1 MSDQSS
7 LNEMMRWPVYGMEQ
21 EEKTPLLLSAMQ
33 DLTGIHSKACP
44 EYQSIL
50 QKLWDYKG
58 CDKIEHVPFLPVRL
72 FKHERLLSVPQSEI
86 VKTMTSSGTS
96 GQNVSQIFLDKQT
109 SAMQIKVLSRIMGE
123 FIGPKRLPMLVV
135 DCRATVSD
143 RLKFSARTAG
153 ILGFSMFGREVE
165 YALDNDMT
173 LNVERVQQFFTKH
186 EGQPMLIFGFTFIVW
201 LNLIR
206 SLEAQNRKLSLDNGI
221 LIHGG
226 GWKQLQ
232 AQAVNSLEF
241 KRRLKDVTG
250 INRVHN
256 YYGMVEQT
264 GSIFMECDHGHMH
277 ASAWADVIVRD
288 PINFK
293 PLPPGQPGLIQLLS
307 VIPRSYPGHSLLS
320 EDEGVL
326 LGNDGCTCG
335 RKGTYFKVLGRIQNA
350 EVRGCSDTYT
360 Q

>member
-1 MSDQSS
+1 M
-7 LNEMMRWPVYGMEQ
+7 NWPVYGMGQ
-21 EEKTPLLLSAMQ
+21 EEKAPLFLSAIQ
-33 DLTGIHSKACP
+33 KLTKHHDSACP
-44 EYQSIL
+44 EYQYIL
-50 QKLWDYKG
+50 KKLWNVQGYSKLDL
-58 CDKIEHVPFLPVRL
+58 IPFLPVRL
-72 FKHERLLSVPQSEI
+72 FKHERLLSVQQSEI

-96 GQNVSQIFLDKQT
+96 GQNVSQIFLDKRT

-123 FIGPKRLPMLVV
+123 IIGPKRLPMLVI

-153 ILGFSMFGREVE
+153 ILGFSMYGREVE
-165 YALDNDMT
+165 FALDNDMS
-173 LNVERVQQFFTKH
+173 LNVERVQQFVTKY
-186 EGQPMLIFGFTFIVW
+186 EGQPMLIFAFTFIVW
-201 LNLIR
+201 LHLLL

-226 GWKQLQ
+226 GWKKLKS
-232 AQAVNSLEF
+232 QAVGPLEF
-241 KRRLKDVTG
+241 RRRLKDVTG

-264 GSIFMECDHGHMH
+264 GSIFMECEHGHLH

-293 PLPPGQPGLIQLLS
+293 PLKPGQPGLIQLLS
-307 VIPRSYPGHSLLS
+307 VIPYSYPGHSLLS

-326 LGNDGCTCG
+326 LGKDDCPCK

>member
-1 MSDQSS
+1 
-7 LNEMMRWPVYGMEQ
+7 MEQ
-21 EEKTPLLLSAMQ
+21 GEKTPLLLSAMQ
-33 DLTGIHSKACP
+33 DLTGLHSKACP

-72 FKHERLLSVPQSEI
+72 FKYERLLSVSQYEI

-123 FIGPKRLPMLVV
+123 FIGPKRLPMLVI

-165 YALDNDMT
+165 FALDNDMS
-173 LNVERVQQFFTKH
+173 LNVERVLQFVAKH

-201 LNLIR
+201 LHLLL
-206 SLEAQNRKLSLDNGI
+206 SLEAQNRKLSLDHGI

-232 AQAVNSLEF
+232 SQAVDPLEF
-241 KRRLKDVTG
+241 RRRLNEVTG
-250 INRVHN
+250 IDRVHN

-288 PINFK
+288 SINFK

-326 LGNDGCTCG
+326 LGNDGCPCG